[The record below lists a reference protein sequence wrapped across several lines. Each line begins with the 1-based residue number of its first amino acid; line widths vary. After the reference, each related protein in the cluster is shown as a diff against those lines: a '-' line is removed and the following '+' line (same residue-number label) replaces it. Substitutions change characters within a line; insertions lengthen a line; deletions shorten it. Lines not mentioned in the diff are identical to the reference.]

1 MNSSSI
7 LLVSISFATLLLGLY
22 AWRLTSSK
30 PLILNMLFASA
41 GFLISAYAI
50 AMKQP
55 TQMAFLMPFFV
66 TMLLLG
72 RAGGIYWRTLVR
84 GEKELSLPSHLVG
97 AAALISVVGTFVAYA
112 NL

>member
-1 MNSSSI
+1 MNSSAI
-7 LLVSISFATLLLGLY
+7 FLLAISFATLLLGLY

-30 PLILNMLFASA
+30 PLILNMLFGSA

-50 AMKQP
+50 AGKHP

-66 TMLLLG
+66 TMLLFG
-72 RAGGIYWRTLVR
+72 RAGGIYWRTLMR
-84 GEKELSLPSHLVG
+84 GEKELTLPSHLVG
-97 AAALISVVGTFVAYA
+97 AAALLSVVGTIVAFV